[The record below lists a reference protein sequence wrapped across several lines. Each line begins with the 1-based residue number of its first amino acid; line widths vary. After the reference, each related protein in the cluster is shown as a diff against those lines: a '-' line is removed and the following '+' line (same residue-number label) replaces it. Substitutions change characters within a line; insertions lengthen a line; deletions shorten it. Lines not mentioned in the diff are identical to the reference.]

1 MLIDLGPGRVKVRT
15 WKRLLIA
22 VALVAILPAA
32 VSAGVAKPVSAGM
45 RFVGGPVEG
54 RVDKRIGQYFSMPAA
69 GADVVVRFGA
79 YSGQT
84 SGQPVQVSAA
94 DVGSFDFGSDAVG
107 CPGAPSGAPISRVSV
122 RIYDRENPGRVLFS
136 FQGDP
141 AAFAGQAGSEA
152 KTSTPWCVVVSMHI
166 PVPAGQ
172 TWWIGRIE
180 VTAGNSTGHADVAL
194 IQGGLQNW
202 LNAHGG
208 KW

>member
-1 MLIDLGPGRVKVRT
+1 
-15 WKRLLIA
+15 
-22 VALVAILPAA
+22 
-32 VSAGVAKPVSAGM
+32 M

-54 RVDKRIGQYFSMPAA
+54 RVDKRIGQYFSMPAS
-69 GADVVVRFGA
+69 GGEVVVRFGA
-79 YSGQT
+79 YSGLAAGH
-84 SGQPVQVSAA
+84 SVQSPGA
-94 DVGSFDFGSDAVG
+94 DVGGIDFGQDTVG
-107 CPGAPSGAPISRVSV
+107 CPGAPSGAPISRISV
-122 RIYDRENPGRVLFS
+122 RLYDRENPGRVLYS

-141 AAFAGQAGSEA
+141 ATFAGQAGSEA
-152 KTSTPWCVVVSMHI
+152 KTNSPWCVVVTMQI

-202 LNAHGG
+202 INAHGG